1 MVRRRRVRDPVRFAE
16 EVLGLKLW
24 PKQAEIL
31 RQFPRHQELVLA
43 LGRRSGKSLLASIYA
58 TYDAVCGDYDGCLRP
73 DEPRYIVC
81 VATRQDQA
89 NIVFGTIRGFF
100 NLPAL
105 APLVLSET
113 SEELWLA
120 NNVCIKVLPC
130 SSRAVRGLAASTVIL
145 DELAHFVDS
154 EHGYQAGKMVY
165 DALAPSIA
173 QFGGRGRLIALS
185 TPWGRRGIFWRL
197 WQQAQEGLPG
207 MAGFRYS
214 TEDMNPTI
222 DKAWLNRERLKDPEA
237 FASEYE
243 GEFLDAAAALLPA
256 DAVRACVVRSGRTP
270 YQQGV
275 SYVLALDPAFM
286 CDRFAFAVCHE
297 ERGNSERVVV
307 DYIDRLEPPVSFV
320 EACELALQLS
330 QAYGHAPVVTDQHCA
345 APLEQTLREKGLR
358 VEVKPFDATR
368 KQHVFASLSALIRA
382 GRLELYPGPV
392 VDELLRLERVLTPS
406 GMRVEASSGHDD
418 LATALAVAV
427 HELASEERRR
437 IAVY

>member
-1 MVRRRRVRDPVRFAE
+1 MRDPVDFAE
-16 EVLGLKLW
+16 EVLGFKLW
-24 PKQAEIL
+24 PRQAEIL

-43 LGRRSGKSLLASIYA
+43 LGRRSGKSLLASIWA
-58 TYDAVCGDYDGCLRP
+58 AYDAIFGNYEGCLRP

-81 VATRQDQA
+81 VATNRDQA
-89 NIVFGTIRGFF
+89 GIVYRNIRGFF

-105 APLVLSET
+105 APLVVSET
-113 SEELWLA
+113 SEELWLG
-120 NNVCIKVLPC
+120 NNVCIRVLPC
-130 SSRAVRGLAASTVIL
+130 SSRAVRGLAISTIIL

-154 EHGYQAGKMVY
+154 EHGYQAGKMVH
-165 DALAPSIA
+165 DALTPSLA
-173 QFGGRGRLIALS
+173 QFRGKGKIIAIS
-185 TPWGRRGIFWRL
+185 TPWGRLGIFWQL

-222 DKAWLNRERLKDPEA
+222 DKAWLESQRLKNPDV
-237 FASEYE
+237 FACEYE
-243 GEFLDAAAALLPA
+243 AEFLDAAAAFLPA
-256 DAVRACVVRSGRTP
+256 DAVRACVVRSEHTP
-270 YQQGV
+270 YQQGM
-275 SYVLALDPAFM
+275 SYVLALDPAFTS
-286 CDRFAFAVCHE
+286 DSFAFVVCHE
-297 ERGNSERVVV
+297 ERDNSERVVV

-320 EACELALQLS
+320 EACELAQQLS
-330 QAYGHAPVVTDQHCA
+330 QAYGHARVVTDQYCA
-345 APLEQTLREKGLR
+345 APLVQALGEKGLR
-358 VEVKPFDATR
+358 VALKPFDATR

-427 HELASEERRR
+427 HELASEKRRR
-437 IAVY
+437 LAVY